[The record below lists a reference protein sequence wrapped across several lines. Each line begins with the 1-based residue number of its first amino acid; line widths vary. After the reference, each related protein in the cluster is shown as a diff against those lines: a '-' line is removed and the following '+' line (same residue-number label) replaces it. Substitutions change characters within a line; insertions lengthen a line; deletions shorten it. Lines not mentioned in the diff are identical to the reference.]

1 MELND
6 IKIFIELYNN
16 KSISK
21 TAEKLNYT
29 QSNISTRLMKLEKE
43 FNIVFF
49 TRTKYGLEILP
60 AAERF
65 INYASKIDQISKDLY
80 SEFCLENKETNIAST
95 QLLSRL
101 YFPLLYK
108 YNTSFHLHT
117 TSTKKLSRGLDSKI
131 FDIIITHAKTHF
143 DEDVICYDKSEVL
156 CWTQSKEFVNTNSE
170 ETSII
175 VSRDKSCPLR
185 NATFQALM
193 CNKPD
198 MPVIEVDTV
207 DLMLS
212 LLHSINSI
220 ALLPEKIMNSD
231 NNLVEFSKFKPISL
245 NIFFYCYSKEH
256 YILLENIF

>member
-16 KSISK
+16 KSISN

-43 FNIVFF
+43 FNVVFF

-65 INYASKIDQISKDLY
+65 ITYASKIDQISNDLY
-80 SEFCLENKETNIAST
+80 NEFCLENKETNIAST

-101 YFPLLYK
+101 YFPLVYK

-117 TSTKKLSRGLDSKI
+117 TSTKKLSRGLDNKI
-131 FDIIITHAKTHF
+131 FDIIITHAKTDF
-143 DEDVICYDKSEVL
+143 GKDVICHDKSEVL
-156 CWTQSKEFVNTNSE
+156 CWTQSKQFANTNSE

-185 NATFQALM
+185 TATFRELPY
-193 CNKPD
+193 NKSV
-198 MPVIEVDTV
+198 MPVIEVDTL

-212 LLHSINSI
+212 LLRSINSI
-220 ALLPEKIMNSD
+220 ALLPEKIMNSE
-231 NNLVEFSKFKPISL
+231 NNLVEFSKFNPTSL
-245 NIFFYCYSKEH
+245 NVFFYCYSKE
-256 YILLENIF
+256 YYNLLENIL